1 MGLAGFAALAF
12 SACSEASTGGTQPVT
27 RYDNEALRPPCDP
40 TTELHVAFA
49 VAEASVA
56 MCTNGSGPGPQDA
69 QHVG

>member
-1 MGLAGFAALAF
+1 MAVAF
-12 SACSEASTGGTQPVT
+12 PACSDVSTGGTRAVV

-40 TTELHVAFA
+40 RTELQVAFA

-56 MCTNGSGPGPQDA
+56 MCTNGVGPGPQDA